1 MNTAT
6 KTVAD
11 NAAMNEVKR
20 NSIAWEYK
28 YQLLSFMNEYETMEQ
43 YEHQKAA
50 LVAVASLRHLG
61 APIFFSPYRGLAPPA
76 MCLSSSG
83 LLNSL
88 RCAHIN
94 EPHKLLFVGLS
105 TKNFN
110 RAIFFIK
117 NRTKKYKS
125 YVLFFLSKKR

>member
-1 MNTAT
+1 MNTTT

-50 LVAVASLRHLG
+50 LLRRAEYSTELLHILDPRSAVEVMEDFKSENERIKDRLNEQKRILKYKANKLMEAVALMNEIEIQVS
-61 APIFFSPYRGLAPPA
+61 SPALTIAKQF
-76 MCLSSSG
+76 
-83 LLNSL
+83 
-88 RCAHIN
+88 IN
-94 EPHKLLFVGLS
+94 
-105 TKNFN
+105 
-110 RAIFFIK
+110 A
-117 NRTKKYKS
+117 
-125 YVLFFLSKKR
+125 

>member
-1 MNTAT
+1 MNTTT

-50 LVAVASLRHLG
+50 LLRRAEYSTELLHILDPRSAVEVMEDFKAENER
-61 APIFFSPYRGLAPPA
+61 IKDR
-76 MCLSSSG
+76 
-83 LLNSL
+83 
-88 RCAHIN
+88 IN
-94 EPHKLLFVGLS
+94 EQKRIL
-105 TKNFN
+105 
-110 RAIFFIK
+110 
-117 NRTKKYKS
+117 KYKANKLMEAVQHMNEMDIQVS
-125 YVLFFLSKKR
+125 SPALTIAKQFINA

>member
-1 MNTAT
+1 MAMNTTT

-50 LVAVASLRHLG
+50 LLRRAEYSTELLHILDPRRAVEVMEDFKAENER
-61 APIFFSPYRGLAPPA
+61 IKDR
-76 MCLSSSG
+76 
-83 LLNSL
+83 
-88 RCAHIN
+88 IN
-94 EPHKLLFVGLS
+94 EQKRIL
-105 TKNFN
+105 
-110 RAIFFIK
+110 
-117 NRTKKYKS
+117 KYKANKLMEAVS
-125 YVLFFLSKKR
+125 LMNEIDIQVSSPALTIAKQFINA

>member
-1 MNTAT
+1 MNTTT

-50 LVAVASLRHLG
+50 LLRRAEYSTELLHILDPRRAVEVMEDFKAENER
-61 APIFFSPYRGLAPPA
+61 IKDR
-76 MCLSSSG
+76 
-83 LLNSL
+83 
-88 RCAHIN
+88 IN
-94 EPHKLLFVGLS
+94 EQKRIL
-105 TKNFN
+105 
-110 RAIFFIK
+110 
-117 NRTKKYKS
+117 KYKANKLMEAVS
-125 YVLFFLSKKR
+125 LMNEIEIQVSSPALTIAKQFINA

>member
-1 MNTAT
+1 MNTTT

-50 LVAVASLRHLG
+50 LLRRAEYSTELLHILDPRRAVEVMEDFKAENERIKDRINEQKRILKYKANKLMEAVALMNNELG
-61 APIFFSPYRGLAPPA
+61 IQVASPALEIAKQF
-76 MCLSSSG
+76 
-83 LLNSL
+83 
-88 RCAHIN
+88 IN
-94 EPHKLLFVGLS
+94 
-105 TKNFN
+105 
-110 RAIFFIK
+110 A
-117 NRTKKYKS
+117 
-125 YVLFFLSKKR
+125 

>member
-1 MNTAT
+1 MNTTT

-50 LVAVASLRHLG
+50 LLRRAEYSTELLHILDPRSAVEVMEDFKSENER
-61 APIFFSPYRGLAPPA
+61 IKDR
-76 MCLSSSG
+76 
-83 LLNSL
+83 
-88 RCAHIN
+88 IN
-94 EPHKLLFVGLS
+94 EQKRIL
-105 TKNFN
+105 
-110 RAIFFIK
+110 
-117 NRTKKYKS
+117 KYKANKLMEAV
-125 YVLFFLSKKR
+125 VLMNEIEIQVSSPALTIAKQFINA

>member
-1 MNTAT
+1 MNTTT

-50 LVAVASLRHLG
+50 ILRRAEYSTELLHILDPRRAVEVMEDFKAENERIKDRINEQKRILKYKANKLMEAVALMNEIEIQVS
-61 APIFFSPYRGLAPPA
+61 SPALTIAKQF
-76 MCLSSSG
+76 
-83 LLNSL
+83 
-88 RCAHIN
+88 IN
-94 EPHKLLFVGLS
+94 
-105 TKNFN
+105 
-110 RAIFFIK
+110 A
-117 NRTKKYKS
+117 
-125 YVLFFLSKKR
+125 